1 MSIWLRGW
9 GGLRR
14 IRSKHC
20 IGSAVREW
28 PGFSGTEAGKSRGRP
43 ITRECEMTYLEG
55 FDIALELL
63 VDDAETEVDLVYLL
77 KVCCSESG
85 DMTPRVS

>member
-20 IGSAVREW
+20 IASLVSR
-28 PGFSGTEAGKSRGRP
+28 FSGFTGTWAPEHARY
-43 ITRECEMTYLEG
+43 ELTYLERFG
-55 FDIALELL
+55 VPLQLL
-63 VDDAETEVDLVYLL
+63 VYDAKPEVDLVYLL

-85 DMTPRVS
+85 DMTP

>member
-1 MSIWLRGW
+1 MS
-9 GGLRR
+9 GLGSQEQRKER
-14 IRSKHC
+14 AAGARS
-20 IGSAVREW
+20 RENVNL
-28 PGFSGTEAGKSRGRP
+28 
-43 ITRECEMTYLEG
+43 TYLEG